1 MQTGNQYKQRDEKL
15 VSEFYQ
21 LYNIRRMTLN
31 DTLAKLSNQFRLG
44 SSYIYQRVFDV
55 KENADFYNQL
65 STYKTTGNAGSSNHS
80 DSSSKT
86 FEQLQDECPEEL
98 SRLLEQ
104 EPERFCNLFDNY
116 LIDNEINQNNAKY

>member
-31 DTLAKLSNQFRLG
+31 DTLTRLSNQFRLG

-65 STYKTTGNAGSSNHS
+65 ATYKTAGNTGSINHS
-80 DSSSKT
+80 DASSKT

-104 EPERFCNLFDNY
+104 EPDKFQSLLDDY
-116 LIDNEINQNNAKY
+116 LIKNKLK